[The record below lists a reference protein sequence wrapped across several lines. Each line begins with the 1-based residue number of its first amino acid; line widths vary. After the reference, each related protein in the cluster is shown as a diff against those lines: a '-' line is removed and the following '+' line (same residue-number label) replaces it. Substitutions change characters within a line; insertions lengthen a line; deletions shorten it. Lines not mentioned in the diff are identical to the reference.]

1 MRYITN
7 CGREINRWMGAHDPA
22 FPPLR
27 ISDVDPLQSPWGDQ
41 VKAGEYGGH
50 SGLVYDLRPR
60 AFSEMLF
67 GVERWAQ
74 RTFLVQGERRISFG
88 EFYAAIGPA
97 RERLRP
103 LGIQP
108 GDRVVLLA
116 YNSPDW
122 VLALWAIWSLG
133 AVPVL
138 GNRWWS
144 RAETEHSIKL
154 VAPRAVITDSS
165 DHPGHSA
172 FDIGGLRS
180 CFSADAVP
188 FPEIPGPPDE
198 EAPAVIL
205 FTSGSTGMPKA
216 VELPFRSVVA
226 NQQNVLARSRQLP
239 HLIPADGPQPVNL
252 ISTPLF
258 HIGAFATLITQTITG
273 GRIVFNTGRF
283 EPGQV
288 LELIESE
295 RIQRW
300 GAVPTMAARLLE
312 HPDFDSRDLSSLRSF
327 PLGGAPVPPVLLER
341 LARRL
346 PQLKG
351 RGMVNMWGMTEGG
364 GFFTVATG
372 ADLERHPKTVGRP
385 LPTVELR
392 IDDGEIVV
400 RSPTVMLGY
409 VGVQDDTVDSE
420 GWLRSGDLGHLDE
433 DGFLFIDG
441 RSKDMVIRGGENI
454 ACPHVEAAL
463 LRHPDVVEAA
473 AIGLPHPDLGEE
485 LAAVVVYRAGGRPP
499 TEAEL
504 TAHMADEV
512 AYFAVPT
519 RWRIRTEPLPTVGT
533 EKVDKKSLRDEF
545 R

>member
-1 MRYITN
+1 M
-7 CGREINRWMGAHDPA
+7 
-22 FPPLR
+22 
-27 ISDVDPLQSPWGDQ
+27 QSPWGDE
-41 VKAGEYGGH
+41 VGNGSYGGH
-50 SGLVYDLRPR
+50 PGLVYTRRPR
-60 AFSEMLF
+60 TFAELLA
-67 GVERWAQ
+67 GVDRWAG

-88 EFYAAIGPA
+88 EFYAAIPAA
-97 RERLRP
+97 RESLRP

-144 RAETEHSIKL
+144 QRELDHSVGL
-154 VAPRAVITDSS
+154 LGPRAVITDSP
-165 DHPGHSA
+165 DVPGFGIATLRDCITDAKAA
-172 FDIGGLRS
+172 FPD
-180 CFSADAVP
+180 
-188 FPEIPGPPDE
+188 IPGPADE
-198 EAPAVIL
+198 EDPAVIL

-239 HLIPADGPQPVNL
+239 RLLQDPKHAGDDTQPVNL

-312 HPDFDSRDLSSLRSF
+312 HPDFDSRDLTSLRSF

-364 GFFTVATG
+364 GFLTVATG
-372 ADLERHPKTVGRP
+372 ADLERFPKTVGRA

-392 IDDGEIVV
+392 IADPDADGRGEIVA

-409 VGVQDDTVDSE
+409 VGVDDGTLDPE
-420 GWLRSGDLGHLDE
+420 GWLRSGDIGHLDE
-433 DGFLFIDG
+433 DGYLFIDG

-463 LRHPDVVEAA
+463 LRHPDVIEAA

-485 LAAVVVYRAGGRPP
+485 LAAVVVYRSGGRPP
-499 TEAEL
+499 TEDEL
-504 TAHMADEV
+504 TAHLAGEV
-512 AYFAVPT
+512 AYFAIPT
-519 RWRIRTEPLPTVGT
+519 RWSIRTEPLPTVGT
-533 EKVDKKSLRDEF
+533 EKIDKKGLHSEF

>member
-1 MRYITN
+1 M
-7 CGREINRWMGAHDPA
+7 
-22 FPPLR
+22 
-27 ISDVDPLQSPWGDQ
+27 QSPWGDE
-41 VKAGEYGGH
+41 VGDGSYGGH
-50 SGLVYDLRPR
+50 PGLLFTQRPR
-60 AFSEMLF
+60 TFAELLT
-67 GVERWAQ
+67 GVDRWAD
-74 RTFLVQGERRISFG
+74 RTFLVQGDRRISFG
-88 EFYAAIGPA
+88 QFFSALPGA
-97 RERLRP
+97 RKALQP

-108 GDRVVLLA
+108 GDRVLLLA

-122 VLALWAIWSLG
+122 VLTLWTIWSLG

-144 RAETEHSIKL
+144 QRETEHAAGL
-154 VAPRAVITDSS
+154 LAPRAVVTDA
-165 DHPGHSA
+165 PGA
-172 FDIGGLRS
+172 EGFDIAGLRD
-180 CFSADAVP
+180 CFTVAGTA
-188 FPEIPGPPDE
+188 FPDIPGPVTE
-198 EAPAVIL
+198 EDPAVIL

-239 HLIPADGPQPVNL
+239 HLIADGPQPVNL

-346 PQLKG
+346 PQLQG

-372 ADLERHPKTVGRP
+372 ADLQRYPKTVGRA

-392 IDDGEIVV
+392 IARPDTGGSGEIVV

-409 VGVQDDTVDSE
+409 VGVEDGTLDSE
-420 GWLRSGDLGHLDE
+420 GWLHTGDLGHLNQ
-433 DGFLFIDG
+433 DGYLFIDG

-499 TEAEL
+499 TEDDLA
-504 TAHMADEV
+504 AHMADEV
-512 AYFAVPT
+512 AYFAIPT
-519 RWRIRTEPLPTVGT
+519 RWRIRAEPLPTVGT
-533 EKVDKKSLRDEF
+533 EKVDKKSLHSEF